1 MKKNNKKN
9 NNLLLLLI
17 PLILGIGYLGYTIFI
32 AQNKLDHIYTIINGS
47 ILSLIII
54 IIGVILYTKNEITK
68 KITSIVII
76 ILILLIV
83 DINVGTSLGF
93 IKLPK
98 QDAIKDY
105 KNKNVIE
112 VVKWTT
118 KHNIDLKQIQ
128 EFSDT
133 IDENLVISQSKK
145 EHTLAKHIKQLEVIV
160 SKGPNPDTK
169 VELKNMVGNNI
180 DEVLKEIK
188 KLKLSNIEIN
198 YTFSSIEK
206 DQVIK
211 QNVEGTIN
219 RNDQV
224 IFEVSLGE
232 EENLEPVKLIDLA
245 NKNKFDATLWLKRNG
260 IKYEI
265 KYEFSKNIKKDSVIS
280 TNPKKGTLINQKE
293 MTVEL
298 ILSKGK
304 KITVPDLEKL
314 SLNEIID
321 WASKNKINIKY
332 NSEYDSTI
340 KKGKIKYISCKKG
353 DSIEEGSTIYITT
366 SKGTLKMIDYTDQD
380 IDKIRTFANTYNIA
394 INENMEYSKT
404 VEKGKLISVSH
415 KKGDVINSQ
424 DTIEVVISLG
434 KSITVPDFTGMTLS
448 KAKSV
453 CAENKLDCT
462 SSYIDSTK
470 TKNTVI
476 RQNKKANS
484 EVVEGTNVVLYISNE
499 KKNSSSSNNNTTNNN
514 KNNNSSNSNS
524 NTTNNNTNNNQTN
537 TNQCDTSKTTILNIQ
552 VGSNGE
558 ETKSMINNMNKG
570 IKFSWNMVTSCPNGD
585 TTPGTVCNG
594 NTLDGKRVDYCNTI
608 SVTIVK

>member
-1 MKKNNKKN
+1 MKENNKKN

-32 AQNKLDHIYTIINGS
+32 AQNKLDYIYTIINGS

-54 IIGVILYTKNEITK
+54 IIGIILYTKNEITK

-76 ILILLIV
+76 ILILLII

-133 IDENLVISQSKK
+133 IDENLVISQSEK
-145 EHTLAKHIKQLEVIV
+145 ENTLAKQIKQLEVIV

-211 QNVEGTIN
+211 QNIEGTIN

-245 NKNKFDATLWLKRNG
+245 NKSKFDATLWLKRNG

-265 KYEFSKNIKKDSVIS
+265 KYEFSNNIKKDSVIS

-293 MTVEL
+293 MIVEL

-415 KKGDVINSQ
+415 KKGDIINSQ

-448 KAKSV
+448 KAKSI
-453 CAENKLDCT
+453 CTENKLDCT

-499 KKNSSSSNNNTTNNN
+499 KKNSSSSNNNTTTNNN

-524 NTTNNNTNNNQTN
+524 NNNNNTN

-594 NTLDGKRVDYCNTI
+594 NTLDGKRVDYCSTI